1 MEGGDYMT
9 LDELETVLDDA
20 LVKLSND
27 SKDTNDLICENA
39 SLSKVVDNVYES
51 VFKCFDNFKGAIIDY
66 EKQKN

>member
-1 MEGGDYMT
+1 MT

-39 SLSKVVDNVYES
+39 SLSKVVE
-51 VFKCFDNFKGAIIDY
+51 CFDNFKGAIIDY